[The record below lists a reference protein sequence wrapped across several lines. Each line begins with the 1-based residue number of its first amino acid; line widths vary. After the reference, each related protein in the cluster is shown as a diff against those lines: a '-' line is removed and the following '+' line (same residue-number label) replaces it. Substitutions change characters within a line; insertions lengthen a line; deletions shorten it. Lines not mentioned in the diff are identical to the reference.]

1 MERMIEIGG
10 LSDELLN
17 RLDERASQVGVDR
30 GSYVRHLIERAVGPP
45 SSAASLAEL
54 LGPVHDYTDA
64 HGLSEEEIEQFFT
77 EQLTDS
83 RRGRRRVDESGR
95 PTH

>member
-1 MERMIEIGG
+1 MERTIEIGG

-17 RLDERASQVGVDR
+17 RLDERASQVGVER
-30 GSYVRHLIERAVGPP
+30 GSYVRHLIERAVASP
-45 SSAASLAEL
+45 SSTASFSEL
-54 LGPVHDYTDA
+54 LEPVHNYTDA
-64 HGLSEEEIEQFFT
+64 HGLSEQEIEQFFS

-83 RRGRRRVDESGR
+83 RRERRRADESGR

>member
-30 GSYVRHLIERAVGPP
+30 GSYVRHLIERAVAPP

-64 HGLSEEEIEQFFT
+64 AWLVGGGDRAVLYRAVNRLSPRT
-77 EQLTDS
+77 
-83 RRGRRRVDESGR
+83 
-95 PTH
+95 P

>member
-1 MERMIEIGG
+1 
-10 LSDELLN
+10 
-17 RLDERASQVGVDR
+17 
-30 GSYVRHLIERAVGPP
+30 
-45 SSAASLAEL
+45 
-54 LGPVHDYTDA
+54 LGPVHDYTDQ

-95 PTH
+95 HTH